1 MEIRKFQKT
10 CNVLIPKAPFCRLV
24 KEIIQKLTPNRDFRV
39 QSEAIS
45 ALQEAS
51 EAIWSQSLRHPTD
64 VPSTPAM
71 FNAGI

>member
-24 KEIIQKLTPNRDFRV
+24 KEIIQKPTPNRDMRV

-45 ALQEAS
+45 ALQEVYAYGLNVFKWPS
-51 EAIWSQSLRHPTD
+51 EI
-64 VPSTPAM
+64 
-71 FNAGI
+71 